1 MIDARRIVVTAGEPA
16 GIGAEMLI
24 KAAAGIGELITIDD
38 PKRLEAL
45 ARQAPEPITIR
56 TITMPN
62 DSSPI
67 PKGQLGVLPIEWDAE
82 VSFGKPSPKNAPKVI
97 AAIDTAVAMVKAGK
111 AAAVVTNPIQKSTL
125 HEAGFPY
132 AGHTEYL
139 AKLDGA
145 GTGAAAWAQTKG
157 DVVMMLAN
165 ADLRVVPLTIHVP
178 LREVAPLITG
188 DRIATTARII
198 HRALKE
204 HWGIPAPRIA
214 VTGLNPHAG
223 EAGLLGDEEATIIAP
238 AIAELQSEGLDIKG
252 PFPADSLFFSE
263 HRENYDAILAMY
275 HDQALIPIKTLD
287 FHHSV
292 NITLGLS
299 FIRTSPDHG
308 TALDQAGQFTAR
320 PDSLIAAIE
329 MARNLK

>member
-1 MIDARRIVVTAGEPA
+1 MGTMRRIVVTAGEPA
-16 GIGAEMLI
+16 GIGAEMLM

-38 PKRLEAL
+38 PKRLETL

-56 TITMPN
+56 PIEPN
-62 DSSPI
+62 DNTPI
-67 PKGQLGVLPIEWDAE
+67 PKGQLGVMPIEWDAE

-97 AAIDTAVAMVKAGK
+97 EAIDMAVAMVKAGK
-111 AAAVVTNPIQKSTL
+111 AGAVVTNPIQKSTL

-139 AKLDGA
+139 AKLDG
-145 GTGAAAWAQTKG
+145 GA

-188 DRIATTARII
+188 DRIATTARIM
-198 HRALKE
+198 HHALKE
-204 HWGIPAPRIA
+204 HWRIPAPRIA

-223 EAGLLGDEEATIIAP
+223 EAGLLGDEESTIIAP
-238 AIAELQSEGLDIKG
+238 AIAELQKEGLDIKG

-263 HRENYDAILAMY
+263 HRQDYDAILAMY

-320 PDSLIAAIE
+320 PNSLIAAIE

>member
-1 MIDARRIVVTAGEPA
+1 MVEARRIVVTVGEPA

-38 PKRLEAL
+38 PARLEAL

-56 TITMPN
+56 TIEPN
-62 DSSPI
+62 DNTPI
-67 PKGQLGVLPIEWDAE
+67 AKGQLGVMPIEWDAE

-97 AAIDTAVAMVKAGK
+97 AAIDKAVAMVKEGM
-111 AAAVVTNPIQKSTL
+111 AAALVTNPIQKSTL

-139 AKLDGA
+139 AKLDKKSNVA
-145 GTGAAAWAQTKG
+145 
-157 DVVMMLAN
+157 MMLAN
-165 ADLRVVPLTIHVP
+165 EDLRVVPLTIHVP
-178 LREVAPLITG
+178 LREVAPLITRE
-188 DRIATTARII
+188 RIATTAHIL
-198 HRALKE
+198 HRALQE

-223 EAGLLGDEEATIIAP
+223 EDGLLGDEEATIIAP
-238 AIAELQSEGLDIKG
+238 AIAALQGEGLDITG
-252 PFPADSLFFSE
+252 AFPADSLFFAE
-263 HRENYDAILAMY
+263 HRQDFDAILAMY

-308 TALDQAGQFTAR
+308 TALDQAGRFTAR

>member
-1 MIDARRIVVTAGEPA
+1 MGTMRRIVVTAGEPA
-16 GIGAEMLI
+16 GIGAEMLM

-38 PKRLEAL
+38 PKRLETL

-56 TITMPN
+56 PITMPN

-67 PKGQLGVLPIEWDAE
+67 PKGQLGVMPIEWDAE

-97 AAIDTAVAMVKAGK
+97 EAIDMAVAMVKAGM

-139 AKLDGA
+139 AKLDG
-145 GTGAAAWAQTKG
+145 GADA
-157 DVVMMLAN
+157 VMMLAN
-165 ADLRVVPLTIHVP
+165 KDLRVVPLTIHVP

-188 DRIATTARII
+188 DRISKTARIM
-198 HRALKE
+198 HHALKE

-238 AIAELQSEGLDIKG
+238 AIAQLQNEGLDIKG
-252 PFPADSLFFSE
+252 PFPADSLFFTE
-263 HRENYDAILAMY
+263 HRQNYDAILAMY

>member
-1 MIDARRIVVTAGEPA
+1 METMRRIVVTAGEPA

-56 TITMPN
+56 TIESN
-62 DSSPI
+62 DNTPI

-97 AAIDTAVAMVKAGK
+97 EAIDKAVALVKAGK
-111 AAAVVTNPIQKSTL
+111 AGAVVTNPIQKSTL

-139 AKLDGA
+139 AKLDG
-145 GTGAAAWAQTKG
+145 GA

-165 ADLRVVPLTIHVP
+165 KDLRVVPLTIHVP

-188 DRIATTARII
+188 DRIATTARIM
-198 HRALKE
+198 HRALQE
-204 HWGIPAPRIA
+204 LWGIPAPRIA

-223 EAGLLGDEEATIIAP
+223 EDGLLGDEEATIIAP
-238 AIAELQSEGLDIKG
+238 AIAELQNEGLDIKG
-252 PFPADSLFFSE
+252 PFPADSLFFSA
-263 HRENYDAILAMY
+263 HRQDYDAILAMY

-299 FIRTSPDHG
+299 FIRTAPDHG

>member
-38 PKRLEAL
+38 PARLETL

-56 TITMPN
+56 TIEPN
-62 DSSPI
+62 DNTPI
-67 PKGQLGVLPIEWDAE
+67 PKGQLGVMPIEWDAE
-82 VSFGKPSPKNAPKVI
+82 VSFGKPYPKNAPKVI
-97 AAIDTAVAMVKAGK
+97 EAIDMAVAMVKAGK

-139 AKLDGA
+139 AKLDG
-145 GTGAAAWAQTKG
+145 GADA
-157 DVVMMLAN
+157 VMMLAN
-165 ADLRVVPLTIHVP
+165 KDLRVVPLTIHVP

-188 DRIATTARII
+188 DRIIKTARIL
-198 HRALKE
+198 RGDLWK
-204 HWGIPAPRIA
+204 HWGLANPRIA

-223 EAGLLGDEEATIIAP
+223 EAGLLGDEESTIITP
-238 AIAELQSEGLDIKG
+238 AIAELQNEGIDIKG
-252 PFPADSLFFSE
+252 PFPADSLFFTE
-263 HRENYDAILAMY
+263 HRQDYDAILAMY

>member
-1 MIDARRIVVTAGEPA
+1 MTDARRIVVTAGEPA

-24 KAAAGIGELITIDD
+24 KAAAGMGELITIDD

-67 PKGQLGVLPIEWDAE
+67 PKGQLGVMPIEWDAE

-97 AAIDTAVAMVKAGK
+97 EAIDMAVAMVKAGM

-125 HEAGFPY
+125 SEAGFPY

-139 AKLDGA
+139 AKLDG
-145 GTGAAAWAQTKG
+145 GA

-165 ADLRVVPLTIHVP
+165 KDLRVVPLTIHVP

-188 DRIATTARII
+188 DRIATTARIM

-223 EAGLLGDEEATIIAP
+223 EAGLLGDEEATIITP
-238 AIAELQSEGLDIKG
+238 AIAELQKEGLNITG
-252 PFPADSLFFSE
+252 AFPADSLFFSA
-263 HRENYDAILAMY
+263 HRQDYDAILAMY

-299 FIRTSPDHG
+299 FIRTAPDHG

>member
-1 MIDARRIVVTAGEPA
+1 MRRIVVTAGEPA

-24 KAAAGIGELITIDD
+24 KAAAGMGELITIDD

-56 TITMPN
+56 PITMPN

-67 PKGQLGVLPIEWDAE
+67 PKGQLGVMPIEWDAE

-97 AAIDTAVAMVKAGK
+97 EAIDMAVAMVKAGM

-139 AKLDGA
+139 AELDG
-145 GTGAAAWAQTKG
+145 GA

-165 ADLRVVPLTIHVP
+165 KDLRVVPLTIHVP

-188 DRIATTARII
+188 DRIATTARIM
-198 HRALKE
+198 HHALKE
-204 HWGIPAPRIA
+204 HWGISAPRIA

-223 EAGLLGDEEATIIAP
+223 ESGLLGDEEATIIAP

-252 PFPADSLFFSE
+252 PFPADSLFFST
-263 HRENYDAILAMY
+263 HRQDYDAILAMY

>member
-1 MIDARRIVVTAGEPA
+1 MRRIVVTAGEPA
-16 GIGAEMLI
+16 GIGAEMLM

-38 PKRLEAL
+38 PARLETL

-56 TITMPN
+56 TIEPN
-62 DSSPI
+62 DNTPI
-67 PKGQLGVLPIEWDAE
+67 PKGQLGVMPIEWDAE

-97 AAIDTAVAMVKAGK
+97 EAIDMAVAMVKQGM

-139 AKLDGA
+139 AKLDG
-145 GTGAAAWAQTKG
+145 GA

-165 ADLRVVPLTIHVP
+165 KDLRVVPLTIHVP

-188 DRIATTARII
+188 DRISKTARIM
-198 HRALKE
+198 HHALQE
-204 HWGIPAPRIA
+204 LWGIPAPRIA

-238 AIAELQSEGLDIKG
+238 AIAALQSEGLDITG
-252 PFPADSLFFSE
+252 AFPADSLFFTE
-263 HRENYDAILAMY
+263 HRQDYDAILAMY

-292 NITLGLS
+292 NITLGLR

>member
-1 MIDARRIVVTAGEPA
+1 MGTMRRIVVTAGEPA

-56 TITMPN
+56 PITMPN
-62 DSSPI
+62 DNTPI
-67 PKGQLGVLPIEWDAE
+67 PKGQLGVMPIEWDAE

-97 AAIDTAVAMVKAGK
+97 EAIDMAVAMVKAGM

-125 HEAGFPY
+125 SEAGFPY

-139 AKLDGA
+139 GALDET
-145 GTGAAAWAQTKG
+145 GTGA
-157 DVVMMLAN
+157 VMMLAN

-188 DRIATTARII
+188 DRIATTARIM
-198 HRALKE
+198 HHALKE
-204 HWGIPAPRIA
+204 LWRIPAPRIA

-223 EAGLLGDEEATIIAP
+223 EAGLLGDEETTIIAP
-238 AIAELQSEGLDIKG
+238 AIAELQKEGLDIKG
-252 PFPADSLFFSE
+252 AFPADSLFFSE
-263 HRENYDAILAMY
+263 HRQDYDAILAMY

-299 FIRTSPDHG
+299 FIRTAPDHG

>member
-1 MIDARRIVVTAGEPA
+1 MGTMRRIVVTAGEPA

-97 AAIDTAVAMVKAGK
+97 EAIDMAVALVKAGK
-111 AAAVVTNPIQKSTL
+111 AAALVTNPIQKSTL

-139 AKLDGA
+139 AELDGA
-145 GTGAAAWAQTKG
+145 GA
-157 DVVMMLAN
+157 DVAMMLAN
-165 ADLRVVPLTIHVP
+165 KDLRVVPLTIHVP
-178 LREVAPLITG
+178 LREVASLITG
-188 DRIATTARII
+188 DRIATTARIM
-198 HRALKE
+198 HHALKE
-204 HWGIPAPRIA
+204 HWRIPAPRIA

-223 EAGLLGDEEATIIAP
+223 EAGLLGDEEATIITP
-238 AIAELQSEGLDIKG
+238 AIAELQSEGLNIKG

-263 HRENYDAILAMY
+263 HRQDYDAILAMY

>member
-1 MIDARRIVVTAGEPA
+1 MTDARRIVVTAGEPA

-24 KAAAGIGELITIDD
+24 KAAAGMGELITIDD
-38 PKRLEAL
+38 PARLEAL

-56 TITMPN
+56 TIEPN
-62 DSSPI
+62 DNTPI

-97 AAIDTAVAMVKAGK
+97 AAIDKAVAMVKAGM

-125 HEAGFPY
+125 SEAGFAY

-139 AKLDGA
+139 AKLDET
-145 GTGAAAWAQTKG
+145 GTGAAAWARTKT
-157 DVVMMLAN
+157 DAVMMLAN

-178 LREVAPLITG
+178 LRDVAPLITG
-188 DRIATTARII
+188 ERISKTARIM
-198 HRALKE
+198 HHALKE

-238 AIAELQSEGLDIKG
+238 AIAELQNEGLDIKG
-252 PFPADSLFFSE
+252 AFPADSLFFSA
-263 HRENYDAILAMY
+263 HRQDYDAILAMY

>member
-1 MIDARRIVVTAGEPA
+1 MVALRRIVVTAGEPA
-16 GIGAEMLI
+16 GIGAEMLM

-38 PKRLEAL
+38 PARLEAL

-56 TITMPN
+56 PITMPN

-67 PKGQLGVLPIEWDAE
+67 PISISRGQLGVLPIEWDAE

-97 AAIDTAVAMVKAGK
+97 AAIDMAVAMVKAGM
-111 AAAVVTNPIQKSTL
+111 AAALVTNPIQKSTL

-139 AKLDGA
+139 AELDKKSDA
-145 GTGAAAWAQTKG
+145 
-157 DVVMMLAN
+157 VMMLAN
-165 ADLRVVPLTIHVP
+165 KDLRVVPLTIHVP
-178 LREVAPLITG
+178 LREVASLITG
-188 DRIATTARII
+188 DRIATTARIM
-198 HRALKE
+198 HHALKE
-204 HWGIPAPRIA
+204 HWGISAPRIA

-223 EAGLLGDEEATIIAP
+223 EAGLLGDEEATIITP
-238 AIAELQSEGLDIKG
+238 AIAELQNEGLDIKG
-252 PFPADSLFFSE
+252 PFPADSLFFTE
-263 HRENYDAILAMY
+263 HRQDYDAILAMY

>member
-1 MIDARRIVVTAGEPA
+1 MVAMRRIVVTAGEPA

-24 KAAAGIGELITIDD
+24 KAAAGMGELITIDD

-56 TITMPN
+56 TIEPN

-97 AAIDTAVAMVKAGK
+97 EAIDMAVAMVKAGK

-139 AKLDGA
+139 AKLDG
-145 GTGAAAWAQTKG
+145 GA
-157 DVVMMLAN
+157 DVAMMLAN
-165 ADLRVVPLTIHVP
+165 KDLRVVPLTIHVP

-188 DRIATTARII
+188 DRISKTAHIL

-204 HWGIPAPRIA
+204 LWRIPAPRIA

-238 AIAELQSEGLDIKG
+238 AIAELQKEGLNITG
-252 PFPADSLFFSE
+252 PFPADSLFFSA
-263 HRENYDAILAMY
+263 HRQDYDAILAMY

-287 FHHSV
+287 FHYSV

>member
-1 MIDARRIVVTAGEPA
+1 MAGARRIIVTVGEPA

-38 PKRLEAL
+38 PARLEAL

-56 TITMPN
+56 TIEPN
-62 DSSPI
+62 DNTPI
-67 PKGQLGVLPIEWDAE
+67 AKGQLGVMPIEWDAE

-97 AAIDTAVAMVKAGK
+97 AAIDKAVAMVKEGM
-111 AAAVVTNPIQKSTL
+111 AAALVTNPIQKSTL
-125 HEAGFPY
+125 SEAGFPY

-139 AKLDGA
+139 AKLDKKSNVA
-145 GTGAAAWAQTKG
+145 
-157 DVVMMLAN
+157 MMLAN
-165 ADLRVVPLTIHVP
+165 EDLRVVPLTIHVP
-178 LREVAPLITG
+178 LREVAPLITS
-188 DRIATTARII
+188 DRISKTARIM
-198 HRALKE
+198 HRALQE

-223 EAGLLGDEEATIIAP
+223 EAGLLGDEETTIIAP
-238 AIAELQSEGLDIKG
+238 AIAALQSEGLDITG
-252 PFPADSLFFSE
+252 AFPADSLFFAE
-263 HRENYDAILAMY
+263 HRQDFDAILAMY

>member
-1 MIDARRIVVTAGEPA
+1 MMGAMRRIVVTAGEPA
-16 GIGAEMLI
+16 GIGAEMLM

-56 TITMPN
+56 TIEPN
-62 DSSPI
+62 DNTPI
-67 PKGQLGVLPIEWDAE
+67 PKGQLGVMPIEWDAE

-97 AAIDTAVAMVKAGK
+97 EAIDMAVAMVKAGM
-111 AAAVVTNPIQKSTL
+111 AGAVVTNPIQKSTL
-125 HEAGFPY
+125 HEAGFAY

-139 AKLDGA
+139 AKLDG
-145 GTGAAAWAQTKG
+145 GA

-165 ADLRVVPLTIHVP
+165 KDLRVVPLTIHVP
-178 LREVAPLITG
+178 LRDVAPLITG
-188 DRIATTARII
+188 ERIIKTARIM
-198 HRALKE
+198 HHALQE

-223 EAGLLGDEEATIIAP
+223 ESGLLGDEEATIIAP
-238 AIAELQSEGLDIKG
+238 AIAQLQNEGLNITG
-252 PFPADSLFFSE
+252 AFPADSLFFSE
-263 HRENYDAILAMY
+263 HRQDYDAILAMY